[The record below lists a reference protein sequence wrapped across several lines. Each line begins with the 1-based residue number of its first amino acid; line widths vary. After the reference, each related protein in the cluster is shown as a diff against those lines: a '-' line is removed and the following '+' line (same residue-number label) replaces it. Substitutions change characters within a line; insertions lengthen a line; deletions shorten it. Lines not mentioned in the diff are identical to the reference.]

1 VRRHLTPLIFFVAIS
16 LGSFVVTLAVGNK
29 PQYGLDLQG
38 GISVVLRPTT
48 QVPSDVL
55 DRAVTI
61 IRQRVD
67 SLGVAE
73 PEIGRQGNNVLVQL
87 PGVQDQQRAIDL
99 IGTTA
104 ELRFRPVLRDAIPPD
119 GSTLESL
126 GITPTTTIAGATTTP
141 ASTVAGATTTIAPAT
156 TLAPATTAAPTT
168 TVAPATTASPGTT
181 VAGATTTVAG
191 AATTTG
197 PTTTLTPDEQR
208 TQTEEALGLNLQ
220 TTTREENTA
229 DATVILPEIDSKTK
243 KETQRFQLGPAAL
256 KGDGIESA
264 KALVQALSADSSGGW
279 YVSLTLKN
287 GDNGINALNT
297 IAASCFSQAPEC
309 PTGKLGIE
317 LDGRV
322 VFAGNVQSASFERD
336 QISLSGNY
344 SKKDASDIA
353 IALRYGALPITLEL
367 QTTQTVSATLG
378 SDALHAGVAAG
389 LIGLAMVSILMVLYY
404 RWLGLLAVV
413 SLLLSAALLWSII
426 AYLGET
432 QGLALTL
439 AGVTGLV
446 VSIGVSLDSSIV
458 YFEHIKED
466 VWNGRT
472 PRSAVDRAFKAAWST
487 IKKADFAALLGA
499 AVLYFLT
506 VGAVKGFALY
516 LGLATIIDLI
526 CAFTFVAPAARI
538 IARKTTLNE
547 HPNRFGLPMPA
558 VGDS

>member
-1 VRRHLTPLIFFVAIS
+1 LI
-16 LGSFVVTLAVGNK
+16 VTFAVGNK

-48 QVPSDVL
+48 DVPNDVL

-87 PGVQDQQRAIDL
+87 PGVEDPQRALDL

-104 ELRFRPVLRDAIPPD
+104 ELRFRPVLRDQIPPED
-119 GSTLESL
+119 ATLESL
-126 GITPTTTIAGATTTP
+126 GVTTTTTVPGATTSTIASATTADG
-141 ASTVAGATTTIAPAT
+141 ASTTA
-156 TLAPATTAAPTT
+156 APATTAAPTT
-168 TVAPATTASPGTT
+168 TVAPATTA
-181 VAGATTTVAG
+181 AGATTTTVAG
-191 AATTTG
+191 ASTTTVSGATTTG
-197 PTTTLTPDEQR
+197 PTTTLTPDEEREQL
-208 TQTEEALGLNLQ
+208 EEALGLNIK

-229 DATVILPEIDSKTK
+229 DATVVLPEIDSKTK
-243 KETQRFQLGPAAL
+243 KQTQRFELGPAAL
-256 KGDGIESA
+256 KGEGIEDA
-264 KALVQALSADSSGGW
+264 KALVQALSADSTGGW
-279 YVSLTLKN
+279 YVALTLK
-287 GDNGINALNT
+287 GGENGIDALNV
-297 IAASCFSQAPEC
+297 IAASCFSKAPDC

-322 VFAGNVQSASFERD
+322 VFAGVVQSASFERD

-344 SKKDASDIA
+344 SKKEANDIA

-389 LIGLAMVSILMVLYY
+389 LIGVFLVSILMVLYY
-404 RWLGLLAVV
+404 RWFGVLAVAA
-413 SLLLSAALLWSII
+413 LALSTALLWSII

-446 VSIGVSLDSSIV
+446 VSIGVQLDSSIM
-458 YFEHIKED
+458 YFEHMKEQ

-472 PRSAVDRAFKAAWST
+472 PRSAVDRAFKGAWAT

-499 AVLYFLT
+499 IVLYFLA

-516 LGLATIIDLI
+516 LALATVIDLF
-526 CAFTFVAPAARI
+526 ATFLFVAPAARI
-538 IARKTTLNE
+538 IARITSLNE
-547 HPNRFGLPMPA
+547 HPQRFGLPAAMA
-558 VGDS
+558 DER

>member
-1 VRRHLTPLIFFVAIS
+1 MRRHLTPLLFFVAIS
-16 LGSFVVTLAVGNK
+16 LGSLIATIAVGNK
-29 PQYGLDLQG
+29 PKYGLDLQG

-55 DRAVTI
+55 DRAVQI

-87 PGVQDQQRAIDL
+87 PGVADEQRALDL

-104 ELRFRPVLRDAIPPD
+104 ELRFRPVLRDSIPPSD
-119 GSTLESL
+119 ATLESL
-126 GITPTTTIAGATTTP
+126 GITTTTTVPGQTTIPASTIAGATTT
-141 ASTVAGATTTIAPAT
+141 AAPAT
-156 TLAPATTAAPTT
+156 TIPATTAAPATT
-168 TVAPATTASPGTT
+168 IPATTA
-181 VAGATTTVAG
+181 AGASSTTTVAG

-197 PTTTLTPDEQR
+197 PTTTLSADDQLKES
-208 TQTEEALGLNLQ
+208 LGLNIK

-229 DATVILPEIDSKTK
+229 DATVVLPEIDSKTK
-243 KETQRFQLGPAAL
+243 KETQRFELGPAAL
-256 KGDGIESA
+256 KGEGIETA
-264 KALVQALSADSSGGW
+264 KALVQALSADSTGGW
-279 YVSLTLKN
+279 YVALTLKS
-287 GDNGINALNT
+287 GANGIDALNV
-297 IAASCFSQAPEC
+297 IAAACYAKTQEC

-322 VFAGNVQSASFERD
+322 VFAGNVQSASFQRD

-344 SKKDASDIA
+344 TKSDANDIA

-404 RWLGLLAVV
+404 RWLGVLAVV
-413 SLLLSAALLWSII
+413 SLLLSAALMWSII

-499 AVLYFLT
+499 AVLYLLT
-506 VGAVKGFALY
+506 VGAVKGFAFY
-516 LGLATIIDLI
+516 LGLATIIDLVSAI
-526 CAFTFVAPAARI
+526 TFVAPAARI
-538 IARKTTLNE
+538 IARKTSLNE
-547 HPNRFGLPMPA
+547 HPKRFGLPNPVIEGA
-558 VGDS
+558 

>member
-1 VRRHLTPLIFFVAIS
+1 MRRQLTPLIFFVVIS
-16 LGSFVVTLAVGNK
+16 LGSLIVTLAVGNK

-48 QVPSDVL
+48 DVPNDVL
-55 DRAVTI
+55 DRAVAI

-73 PEIGRQGNNVLVQL
+73 PEIGRQGSNVLVQL
-87 PGVQDQQRAIDL
+87 PGVEDQQRALDL

-104 ELRFRPVLRDAIPPD
+104 ELRFRPVLREQIPADDA
-119 GSTLESL
+119 TLESM
-126 GITPTTTIAGATTTP
+126 GITTTTTVPGATTTIAGATTT
-141 ASTVAGATTTIAPAT
+141 AGAST
-156 TLAPATTAAPTT
+156 TLAPTTTAADGSTT
-168 TVAPATTASPGTT
+168 TVSG
-181 VAGATTTVAG
+181 
-191 AATTTG
+191 ATTTG
-197 PTTTLTPDEQR
+197 PTTTLTPDEEREQL
-208 TQTEEALGLNLQ
+208 EEALGLNIK

-229 DATVILPEIDSKTK
+229 DATVVLPEIDSKTK
-243 KETQRFQLGPAAL
+243 KQTQRFELGPAAL
-256 KGDGIESA
+256 KGDGIEDA
-264 KALVQALSADSSGGW
+264 RALVQALSADSTGGW
-279 YVSLTLKN
+279 YVSLALKG
-287 GDNGINALNT
+287 GDNGIDALNV
-297 IAASCFSQAPEC
+297 IAASCFSRAPDC

-322 VFAGNVQSASFERD
+322 VFAGVVQSASFERD

-344 SKKDASDIA
+344 SKKEASDIA

-389 LIGLAMVSILMVLYY
+389 LIGVFLVSILMILYY
-404 RWLGLLAVV
+404 RWFGVLAVV
-413 SLLLSAALLWSII
+413 ALLLSTALLWSVV

-446 VSIGVSLDSSIV
+446 VSIGVQLDSSIM
-458 YFEHIKED
+458 YFEHMKEQ

-472 PRSAVDRAFKAAWST
+472 PRSAVDRAFKGAWAT

-499 AVLYFLT
+499 VILYYLA
-506 VGAVKGFALY
+506 VGAVKGFALF
-516 LGLATIIDLI
+516 LALATVIDLV
-526 CAFTFVAPAARI
+526 ATYLFVAPAARV
-538 IARKTTLNE
+538 IARITSLNE
-547 HPNRFGLPMPA
+547 HPQRFGLPAPISE
-558 VGDS
+558 DH

>member
-1 VRRHLTPLIFFVAIS
+1 MRRHLTPLIFFVAIS
-16 LGSFVVTLAVGNK
+16 LGSLIVTLAIGNK

-48 QVPSDVL
+48 DVPNDVL

-61 IRQRVD
+61 FRQRVD

-87 PGVQDQQRAIDL
+87 PGVEDPQRALDL

-104 ELRFRPVLRDAIPPD
+104 ELRFRPVLREQIPPED
-119 GSTLESL
+119 ATLESR
-126 GITPTTTIAGATTTP
+126 GVNTTTTVPGATTTTIAGATTTAG
-141 ASTVAGATTTIAPAT
+141 ASTTA
-156 TLAPATTAAPTT
+156 APATTAAPTT
-168 TVAPATTASPGTT
+168 TVAPATTA
-181 VAGATTTVAG
+181 AGATTTAG
-191 AATTTG
+191 ASTTTVSGATTTG
-197 PTTTLTPDEQR
+197 PTTTLTPDEEREQL
-208 TQTEEALGLNLQ
+208 EEALGLNIK
-220 TTTREENTA
+220 TTTRDENTA
-229 DATVILPEIDSKTK
+229 DATVVLPEIDSKTK
-243 KETQRFQLGPAAL
+243 KQTQRLELGPAAL
-256 KGDGIESA
+256 KGEGIESA

-279 YVSLTLKN
+279 YVSLTLKS
-287 GDNGINALNT
+287 GENGIDALNV
-297 IAASCFSQAPEC
+297 IAAACFSKAPDC

-344 SKKDASDIA
+344 SKKDANDIA

-404 RWLGLLAVV
+404 RWLGVLAVV
-413 SLLLSAALLWSII
+413 SLLLSAALMWSII

-506 VGAVKGFALY
+506 VGAVKGFAFY
-516 LGLATIIDLI
+516 LGLATIIDLVS
-526 CAFTFVAPAARI
+526 AFIFVAPAARV
-538 IARKTTLNE
+538 IARKTSLNE
-547 HPNRFGLPMPA
+547 HPNRFGLPAPA
-558 VGDS
+558 VEGS

>member
-1 VRRHLTPLIFFVAIS
+1 VRRQLTPLIFFVVIS
-16 LGSFVVTLAVGNK
+16 LGSLIVTLAVGNK

-48 QVPSDVL
+48 DVPNDVL
-55 DRAVTI
+55 DRAVAI

-73 PEIGRQGNNVLVQL
+73 PEIGRQGSNVLVQL
-87 PGVQDQQRAIDL
+87 PGVEDQQRALDL

-104 ELRFRPVLRDAIPPD
+104 ELRFRPVLREQIPADDA
-119 GSTLESL
+119 TLESM
-126 GITPTTTIAGATTTP
+126 GITTTTTVPGATTTIAGATTT
-141 ASTVAGATTTIAPAT
+141 AGAST
-156 TLAPATTAAPTT
+156 TLAPTTTAADGSTT
-168 TVAPATTASPGTT
+168 TVSG
-181 VAGATTTVAG
+181 
-191 AATTTG
+191 ATTTG
-197 PTTTLTPDEQR
+197 PTTTLTPDEEREQL
-208 TQTEEALGLNLQ
+208 EEALGLNIK

-229 DATVILPEIDSKTK
+229 DATVVLPEIDSKTK
-243 KETQRFQLGPAAL
+243 KQTQRFELGPAAL
-256 KGDGIESA
+256 KGDGIEDA
-264 KALVQALSADSSGGW
+264 RALVQALSADSTGGW
-279 YVSLTLKN
+279 YVSLALKG
-287 GDNGINALNT
+287 GDNGIDALNV
-297 IAASCFSQAPEC
+297 IAASCFSRAPDC

-322 VFAGNVQSASFERD
+322 VFAGVVQSASFERD

-344 SKKDASDIA
+344 SKKEASDIA

-389 LIGLAMVSILMVLYY
+389 LIGVFLVSILMILYY
-404 RWLGLLAVV
+404 RWFGVLAVV
-413 SLLLSAALLWSII
+413 ALLLSTALLWSVV

-446 VSIGVSLDSSIV
+446 VSIGVQLDSSIM
-458 YFEHIKED
+458 YFEHMKEQ

-472 PRSAVDRAFKAAWST
+472 PRSAVDRAFKGAWAT

-499 AVLYFLT
+499 VILYYLA
-506 VGAVKGFALY
+506 VGAVKGFALF
-516 LGLATIIDLI
+516 LALATVIDLV
-526 CAFTFVAPAARI
+526 ATYLFVAPAARV
-538 IARKTTLNE
+538 IARITSLNE
-547 HPNRFGLPMPA
+547 HPQRFGLPAPISE
-558 VGDS
+558 DH